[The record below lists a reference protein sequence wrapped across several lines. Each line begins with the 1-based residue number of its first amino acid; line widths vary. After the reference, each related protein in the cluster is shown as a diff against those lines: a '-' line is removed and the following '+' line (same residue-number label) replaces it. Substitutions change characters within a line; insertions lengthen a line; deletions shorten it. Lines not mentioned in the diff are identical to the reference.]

1 MIEII
6 KNWSRDFGATVQIV
20 TSIAQLLL
28 ALVLYW
34 ITREYVHYTNQI
46 VQAQIPPSVSLD
58 NPNSMVPKLVVT
70 NDGAQPVTNLRIA
83 VDELRFFET
92 KSGPVGA
99 SRSAGKPVWSSPT
112 LAAGDCADCLVD
124 ELARVS
130 LITAENERRF
140 WGENLA
146 RNTGGLLGADDV
158 TVNHVFSF
166 KLSFQRPV
174 DKRRFEVEK
183 QFLLAKVVGSGEPF
197 FMPLRAL
204 SGIPTFKEYCTA
216 KGIPFDPDT
225 TLGGWRASEAR
236 AAGDGSGEPVL

>member
-1 MIEII
+1 VIEII

-99 SRSAGKPVWSSPT
+99 
-112 LAAGDCADCLVD
+112 
-124 ELARVS
+124 
-130 LITAENERRF
+130 
-140 WGENLA
+140 
-146 RNTGGLLGADDV
+146 
-158 TVNHVFSF
+158 
-166 KLSFQRPV
+166 
-174 DKRRFEVEK
+174 
-183 QFLLAKVVGSGEPF
+183 
-197 FMPLRAL
+197 
-204 SGIPTFKEYCTA
+204 
-216 KGIPFDPDT
+216 
-225 TLGGWRASEAR
+225 
-236 AAGDGSGEPVL
+236 